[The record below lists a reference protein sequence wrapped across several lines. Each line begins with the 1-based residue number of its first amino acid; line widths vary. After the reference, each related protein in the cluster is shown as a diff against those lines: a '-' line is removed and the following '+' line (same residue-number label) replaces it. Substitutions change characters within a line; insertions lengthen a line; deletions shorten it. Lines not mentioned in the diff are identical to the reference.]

1 MIPDSTVDKSD
12 SMAQE
17 FPLVEERDLPSKTYK
32 MLFEKYRVRNYAEA
46 IEAMKQAIFKIVNT
60 ERYHY
65 NQVYSNNYGI
75 ELHDLFGMPMSYVV
89 PEVQRRITEA
99 LLWDERITSVT
110 NFSFDVNKK
119 KNLLVSFTAKTIFG
133 DVDYTNLE
141 VSV

>member
-12 SMAQE
+12 SIEQE
-17 FPLVEERDLPSKTYK
+17 FPLIEEKDLPSKTYK

-60 ERYHY
+60 ERYIY

-75 ELHDLFGMPMSYVV
+75 ELRDLFGMPMSYVV

-99 LLWDERITSVT
+99 LLWDERITNVT
-110 NFSFDVNKK
+110 NFTFDISKK
-119 KNLLVSFTAKTIFG
+119 KNLLVSFTAETIFG
-133 DVDYTNLE
+133 DIDYLNLE